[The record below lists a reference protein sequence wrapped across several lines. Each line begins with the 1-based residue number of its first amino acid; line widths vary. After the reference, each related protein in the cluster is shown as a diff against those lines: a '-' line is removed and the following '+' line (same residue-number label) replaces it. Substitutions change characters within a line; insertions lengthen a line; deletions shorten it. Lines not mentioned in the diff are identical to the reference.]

1 MSKGKSA
8 QAGSVFKPC
17 LTAEVRPEAAR
28 RESKADTEISL
39 EEGGEEL
46 TIGQAAPGVHFIR
59 STAAASKV
67 YLGRVLL
74 ANISGSHDEGSS
86 GRSERV
92 VGFQRSAVSNLSSH
106 LILAT

>member
-1 MSKGKSA
+1 M
-8 QAGSVFKPC
+8 
-17 LTAEVRPEAAR
+17 RPEAAR

-46 TIGQAAPGVHFIR
+46 TIGRAAPGVHFIR